1 MFSNMNSCK
10 NTRWRKPYVY
20 LLGAALLYLIFRRLA
35 RGAEATGRRSL
46 GSHLLEKI
54 FDVVNR
60 VVPWH
65 KLPTWLAAV
74 NLISF
79 RDVLREKN
87 LHDTSPPTKR
97 ALPNT
102 TCDPRSVYARRSD
115 GTCNDL
121 EHPEMGAAGERFGR
135 NVPREYTFPEKEP
148 ALLSPSPRVISQRL
162 LARESFRPAH
172 SLNLLAAAWI
182 QFQTH
187 DWFAHH
193 RATKLGENDF
203 QIPLDPN
210 DNWPSGAPMR
220 IPRTPSD
227 PTRQPEESGT
237 PPTYINEESHWWDGS
252 QIYGDDPETTASLRD
267 QGKLKIEGKDHLLP
281 IDPQFANQ
289 SAATNSMITQQHIDG
304 NTPMGANLTAD
315 GATFRVWAPG
325 ARAVYLNG
333 LLGGKDLWKKDQD
346 PGLFLTK
353 DGAGYWSGF
362 CPGAREGDS
371 YKYFVVGGGS
381 TGYKRDPFARELSV
395 DPPFPHSNCILR
407 DPALYPWHDGAFV
420 TPDFSN
426 MIVYQAHVGTFYS
439 KVPGEGGTFL
449 DVVEK
454 IEYLAALAINVLQ
467 LLPIDEFET
476 QTSLGYNGSDIF
488 SPEMRYGVSD
498 QGRLGEHK
506 NLGASSPTELKKPFG
521 SVIHGDTIGLR
532 CRSPRRYAFTSS
544 RWFCVAFAR

>member
-1 MFSNMNSCK
+1 MARRLRAKPGFSLDVKGLRSVGYFVKTQTMFSNMNSCK

-220 IPRTPSD
+220 IPRTPPD
-227 PTRQPEESGT
+227 PTRQPE
-237 PPTYINEESHWWDGS
+237 
-252 QIYGDDPETTASLRD
+252 
-267 QGKLKIEGKDHLLP
+267 
-281 IDPQFANQ
+281 
-289 SAATNSMITQQHIDG
+289 
-304 NTPMGANLTAD
+304 
-315 GATFRVWAPG
+315 
-325 ARAVYLNG
+325 
-333 LLGGKDLWKKDQD
+333 
-346 PGLFLTK
+346 
-353 DGAGYWSGF
+353 
-362 CPGAREGDS
+362 
-371 YKYFVVGGGS
+371 
-381 TGYKRDPFARELSV
+381 
-395 DPPFPHSNCILR
+395 
-407 DPALYPWHDGAFV
+407 
-420 TPDFSN
+420 
-426 MIVYQAHVGTFYS
+426 
-439 KVPGEGGTFL
+439 
-449 DVVEK
+449 
-454 IEYLAALAINVLQ
+454 
-467 LLPIDEFET
+467 
-476 QTSLGYNGSDIF
+476 
-488 SPEMRYGVSD
+488 SP
-498 QGRLGEHK
+498 GRLRLISTR
-506 NLGASSPTELKKPFG
+506 NP
-521 SVIHGDTIGLR
+521 IGGMALR
-532 CRSPRRYAFTSS
+532 YTVTTRRQLRRSETKAN
-544 RWFCVAFAR
+544 